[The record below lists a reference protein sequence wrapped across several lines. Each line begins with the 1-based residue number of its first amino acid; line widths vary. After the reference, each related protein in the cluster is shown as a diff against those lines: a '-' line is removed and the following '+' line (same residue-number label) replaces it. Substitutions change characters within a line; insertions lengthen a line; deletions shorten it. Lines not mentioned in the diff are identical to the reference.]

1 MAGDTPLQIDQHQA
15 RVIVT
20 NLDTPTVVEIGHN
33 IVTIHLPPHFGAIE
47 KSDFPSFVEACVRF
61 AYASFIT

>member
-1 MAGDTPLQIDQHQA
+1 MAGDTPLLIDQHQA
-15 RVIVT
+15 RVILAH
-20 NLDTPTVVEIGHN
+20 LDDPSIITTGNN

-61 AYASFIT
+61 SYASFLT